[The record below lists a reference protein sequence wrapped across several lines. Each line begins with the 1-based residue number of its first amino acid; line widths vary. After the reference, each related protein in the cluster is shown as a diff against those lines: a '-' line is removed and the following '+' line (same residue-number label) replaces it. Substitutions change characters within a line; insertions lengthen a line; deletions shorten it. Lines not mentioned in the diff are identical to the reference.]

1 MPTSCFV
8 KLTTLFLIRQNRL
21 GPGIPSKLWAVP
33 HSSASARRRRPFL
46 SAPSPLVRR
55 VVVTL
60 HHAGQ
65 VRLDLEALG
74 YLMQYDQLLES
85 HIADRAE
92 QLVLFE
98 NSICHSQNIVAT
110 GKNVNPVE
118 AESK

>member
-1 MPTSCFV
+1 
-8 KLTTLFLIRQNRL
+8 
-21 GPGIPSKLWAVP
+21 
-33 HSSASARRRRPFL
+33 
-46 SAPSPLVRR
+46 
-55 VVVTL
+55 
-60 HHAGQ
+60 
-65 VRLDLEALG
+65 
-74 YLMQYDQLLES
+74 MQYDQLLES